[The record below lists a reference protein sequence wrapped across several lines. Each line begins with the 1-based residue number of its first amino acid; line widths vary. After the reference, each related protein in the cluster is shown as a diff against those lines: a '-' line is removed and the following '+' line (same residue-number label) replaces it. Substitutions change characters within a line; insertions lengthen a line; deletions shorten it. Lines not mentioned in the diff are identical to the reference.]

1 MIKYTVNTIKYDGEV
16 SEDACRQPR
25 SKKTMFKIG
34 HGLRSPDFQFARD
47 LLLNLQFRRKRIF
60 RILCSKTNTPVKRP
74 GNRER
79 DGGQRSEVGE

>member
-34 HGLRSPDFQFARD
+34 HGLRSPDFQDARD
-47 LLLNLQFRRKRIF
+47 
-60 RILCSKTNTPVKRP
+60 
-74 GNRER
+74 
-79 DGGQRSEVGE
+79 